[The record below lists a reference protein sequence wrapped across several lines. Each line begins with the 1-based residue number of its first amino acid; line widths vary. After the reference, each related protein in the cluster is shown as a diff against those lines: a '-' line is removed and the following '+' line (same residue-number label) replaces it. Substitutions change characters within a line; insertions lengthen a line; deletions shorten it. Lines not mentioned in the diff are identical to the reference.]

1 MRHTATIPYAAALCL
16 ALALSSAVLQGQTA
30 SPAPATTPAA
40 DVQHSY
46 AALKANI
53 LKAAE
58 NTPAD
63 AYTFRPTA
71 DIRTFGRVV
80 NHITEAQ
87 LHSCG
92 GLNHTAPDTLA
103 KVPPETADK
112 AAIVSALR
120 ASFAECDKA
129 YASLND
135 NNLLQTIT
143 VGPATR
149 ARISFA
155 WGNVSHDNEQYAA
168 LALYMRLRGIAPPST
183 EK

>member
-1 MRHTATIPYAAALCL
+1 MKPTRAIPNIALSAALS
-16 ALALSSAVLQGQTA
+16 LSSTVLCGQA
-30 SPAPATTPAA
+30 NSPAA

-46 AALKANI
+46 AGLKANI
-53 LKAAE
+53 LKAAD

-71 DIRTFGRVV
+71 DVRTFARVV

-92 GLNHTAPDTLA
+92 ALNHASPDTLP
-103 KVPPETADK
+103 KVPAETADK
-112 AAIVSALR
+112 TAIVAALR

-129 YASLND
+129 YAALNES
-135 NNLLQTIT
+135 NLLQTVT
-143 VGPATR
+143 AGPNTR
-149 ARISFA
+149 ARITLA

-168 LALYMRLRGIAPPST
+168 LALYMRLKGITPPSA

>member
-1 MRHTATIPYAAALCL
+1 MKLIRIVPQVALFV
-16 ALALSSAVLQGQTA
+16 AFGLS
-30 SPAPATTPAA
+30 ATTLPAQAGSAAA

-53 LKAAE
+53 LKAAD

-63 AYTFRPTA
+63 AYSFRPTPEV
-71 DIRTFGRVV
+71 RTFGRVV
-80 NHITEAQ
+80 NHISEAQ

-92 GLNHTAPDTLA
+92 ALNHAAPDSLP
-103 KVPPETADK
+103 KVPAETADK
-112 AAIVSALR
+112 AAIVTALR

-129 YASLND
+129 YAALNES
-135 NNLLQTIT
+135 NLLQT
-143 VGPATR
+143 VSSGSNTR
-149 ARISFA
+149 ARITLA

-168 LALYMRLRGIAPPST
+168 LALYMRLKGITPPSA